1 MAINKYSPHLYDAEY
16 AGNGSSSGTV
26 REIVLFN
33 RSASTSINYTDAA
46 GSAINRAKGFE
57 DTNLT
62 ENGRVTETG
71 MILRNIGLNIVPGDP
86 ITAAGHLADRAAF
99 FERGF
104 VEFILNESNVLFT
117 ARVRDLVM
125 PNVLEVSGGVATT
138 ASATTL
144 QPLSLKHSG
153 LLYDA
158 SEFRIPRGVR
168 FKMVARWDRP
178 LTLQKTARI
187 EAVIYADAWDS
198 DSDDKEAK
206 KAVAKQFER
215 RKAPPVKV

>member
-71 MILRNIGLNIVPGDP
+71 MILRNIGVNIVPGDP
-86 ITAAGHLADRAAF
+86 LTAANHLADRAAF

-104 VEFILNESNVLFT
+104 AEFVLNESTVLFT

-125 PNVLEVSGGVATT
+125 PNVLEASGGIATT

-144 QPLSLKHSG
+144 QTLSLKHSG

-168 FKMVARWDRP
+168 FKLVLRWDRP
-178 LTLQKTARI
+178 LTLLKTARI
-187 EAVIYADAWDS
+187 ESCIYADAWDS

-206 KAVAKQFER
+206 KAVAKQFEK